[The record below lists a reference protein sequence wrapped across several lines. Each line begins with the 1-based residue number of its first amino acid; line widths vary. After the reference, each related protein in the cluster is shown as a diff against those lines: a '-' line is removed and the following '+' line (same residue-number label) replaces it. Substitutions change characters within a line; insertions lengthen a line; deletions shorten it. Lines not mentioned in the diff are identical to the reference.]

1 MPEVPQQNEKNYL
14 PARTGIGI
22 VAGIFLYEFARANE
36 CIVRKGE
43 GVLCAGCAGFLISEY
58 AAPARQATAR

>member
-1 MPEVPQQNEKNYL
+1 MPEAAQQNEKFYP

-22 VAGIFLYEFARANE
+22 VAGIFLYGFARANDD
-36 CIVRKGE
+36 IARKGE
-43 GVLCAGCAGFLISEY
+43 GALCAGCAGFLISEY